1 MVRSECSNGLP
12 PRLSP
17 PAVLTQI
24 VAANSAPE
32 SSTCTIDGE
41 QATAKRCCENQ
52 IMWLRNESR
61 AGTPLMVH
69 GWEVGTPEFFLAVRA
84 DALQTSS
91 WPSDPLTLAVIARRS

>member
-12 PRLSP
+12 P